1 MKVSGFSI
9 DSMVRVPLST
19 RSVFTQESLKISSKM
34 ERDSKS
40 SQMETLMRD
49 SINKENHMEKENIHG
64 AMAATMKGTSLMA

>member
-9 DSMVRVPLST
+9 DNMVKVPLST

-49 SINKENHMEKENIHG
+49 SINKVNLMEKENIHG
-64 AMAATMKGTSLMA
+64 AMAATMKETSLMA